1 MPGSRREAALVRR
14 ALRGEERAVEELF
27 DRLWPLARR
36 AALAVTG
43 DHHLA
48 DEVAQD
54 AFETL
59 LRRLGDFRGESALST
74 WLVRVVVNRARN
86 VLRSEARSTPV
97 ADPPERM
104 AEAPELGDPEL
115 LAAVRELAPE
125 RREVLVL
132 RYWLDMGPPEIAATL
147 ELPIGTVHSRL
158 SRGLADLRERL
169 EVSLE
174 RA

>member
-14 ALRGEERAVEELF
+14 ALRGDDGAVEEIF
-27 DRLWPLARR
+27 ARCWPLARR

-43 DHHLA
+43 DAHLA

-54 AFETL
+54 AFETM
-59 LRRLGDFRGESALST
+59 LRRLREFRGESALST

-86 VLRSEARSTPV
+86 VMRAEARSTPM
-97 ADPPERM
+97 ADPPERG
-104 AEAPELGDPEL
+104 AEIAVAGDPEL
-115 LAAVRELAPE
+115 RAAVRALPAE
-125 RREVLVL
+125 RREVVAL
-132 RYWLDMGPPEIAATL
+132 RFWLDMSPPEIAAAL
-147 ELPIGTVHSRL
+147 EIPVGTVHSRL
-158 SRGLADLRERL
+158 SRGLEELRARL

>member
-14 ALRGEERAVEELF
+14 ALRGDERAVEELVE
-27 DRLWPLARR
+27 RCWPLARR
-36 AALAVTG
+36 TALAVTG
-43 DHHLA
+43 DPHLA

-74 WLVRVVVNRARN
+74 WLVRIVVNRARN
-86 VLRSEARSTPV
+86 VMRSEARSTPM
-97 ADPPERM
+97 AEPPERGGEP
-104 AEAPELGDPEL
+104 AEGGDPEL
-115 LAAVRELAPE
+115 RAAVRDLPAE
-125 RREVLVL
+125 RREVVAL
-132 RYWLDMGPPEIAATL
+132 RFWLDLRPPEIAAAL
-147 ELPIGTVHSRL
+147 EIPVGTVHSRL
-158 SRGLADLRERL
+158 SRGLAELRARL